1 MIHALYHAP
10 EETLGLIKTCIDK
23 RGLNV
28 AEHHLYKGDPAPCF
42 APDLQALII
51 MGGPMNVDETHI
63 YPFLESEVK
72 LIERVI
78 LAGRPVLGICLGAQ
92 LMAKALGSRVYP
104 NSVREIGWRPIE
116 LRLSARKDRLFSEAP
131 QTFDVLHWHG
141 DTFDLPAGAVH
152 LAKSHNCV
160 HQAFRWGPL
169 AWGLQF
175 HLEVTP
181 EMIETWIQGE
191 DSVAYIHGAGE
202 DPQEIVKKTPA
213 VFSTLQPLA
222 ERIFLSFLDE
232 IKIP

>member
-10 EETLGLIKTCIDK
+10 TETLGLIKSCLDK
-23 RGLNV
+23 RGLNLT
-28 AEHHLYKGDPAPCF
+28 EHNVYEGCQVPSFSPAI
-42 APDLQALII
+42 QALIV
-51 MGGPMNVDETHI
+51 MGGPMNVDETHR
-63 YPFLESEVK
+63 YPFLDTEVK
-72 LIERVI
+72 LIKQAT

-92 LMAKALGSRVYP
+92 LIAKALGSRVYP
-104 NSVREIGWRPIE
+104 NSVREVGWHPIE
-116 LRLSARKDRLFSEAP
+116 ILPEARKDRLFAEAP

-181 EMIETWIQGE
+181 EMVEAWVQGE
-191 DSVAYIHGAGE
+191 ESVSYIRGAGE
-202 DPQEIVKKTPA
+202 EPGAIVEKAPA
-213 VFSTLQPLA
+213 IFSTLQPIA
-222 ERIFLSFLDE
+222 EQIFSLFLDSV
-232 IKIP
+232 

>member
-10 EETLGLIKTCIDK
+10 TETLGLIKTCLDK
-23 RGLNV
+23 RGMDV
-28 AEHHLYKGDPAPCF
+28 AEHHLYEGCQVPPF
-42 APDLQALII
+42 THEIEALIV
-51 MGGPMNVDETHI
+51 MGGPMNVNETHL
-63 YPFLESEVK
+63 YSFLDTEVE
-72 LIERVI
+72 LIKQAT

-92 LMAKALGSRVYP
+92 LLAKALGSRVYP
-104 NSVREIGWRPIE
+104 NSVREVGWRPIE
-116 LRLSARKDRLFSEAP
+116 ILPVARKDRLLSEAP

-181 EMIETWIQGE
+181 EMVEAWVQGE
-191 DSVAYIHGAGE
+191 ESDSYIRGAGE
-202 DPQEIVKKTPA
+202 EPGEIVEKAPA
-213 VFSTLQPLA
+213 IFSTLQPIA
-222 ERIFLSFLDE
+222 EQIFSLFLD
-232 IKIP
+232 IV

>member
-10 EETLGLIKTCIDK
+10 TETLGLIKTCLDK
-23 RGLNV
+23 RGMDV
-28 AEHHLYKGDPAPCF
+28 AEHHLYEGCRVPPF
-42 APDLQALII
+42 THEIEALIV
-51 MGGPMNVDETHI
+51 MGGPMNVNETHL
-63 YPFLESEVK
+63 YSFLDTEME
-72 LIERVI
+72 LIKQAT

-92 LMAKALGSRVYP
+92 LIAKALGSRVYP
-104 NSVREIGWRPIE
+104 NSVREVGWHPIE
-116 LRLSARKDRLFSEAP
+116 LLSVARKDRLLSEAP

-181 EMIETWIQGE
+181 EMAEAWVQGE
-191 DSVAYIHGAGE
+191 ESVSYIRGAGE
-202 DPQEIVKKTPA
+202 EPGAIVEKAPA
-213 VFSTLQPLA
+213 IFSTLQPIA
-222 ERIFLSFLDE
+222 EQIFSLFLD
-232 IKIP
+232 IV